1 MQERGYTLTGI
12 TKGLRPYSNTPVN
25 KEELVECFNLIP
37 RPEGLVS
44 RPDINQNV
52 FGATLDW
59 PFPQVFIGH
68 QHWLLCT
75 RTGIYSL
82 DGTLT
87 PTLELTVTAGGTWH
101 FADFFTYGVL
111 TNGVVTV
118 VYNTISGSWEVCDGV
133 LVPTLTTVAN
143 FNGQIVGATE
153 NVFKWGR
160 IGYASFIIDQSNV
173 AGERPMP
180 WSGEI
185 YKILPLGVGLVI
197 YGSNGIGLVRFK
209 DTVPG
214 LVKVLRYGIV
224 SREAVGGDETLHTFI
239 DTAGNLRQITEDF
252 QVSGPLYQE
261 FFSPMIGNEMVVSY
275 NAQDGDFYICDGVSG
290 YIKTAE
296 GLGETNQLTSTI
308 AILAGELIGVATL
321 GTTTANVETDS
332 MDFGVRSR
340 KTIDIT
346 EVGYSGAGDVQVSI
360 GYRVASSESFQYTE
374 WVDVNAEG
382 IVTLPIAGIEF
393 KIRVKCSS
401 YIGFK
406 IHYITLR
413 VKFDDN
419 RANRGISNASKAT
432 A

>member
-44 RPDINQNV
+44 RPDISRTAH
-52 FGATLDW
+52 GATLDW
-59 PFPQVFIGH
+59 PFPQIFIGH
-68 QHWLLCT
+68 EHWLLCT
-75 RTGIYSL
+75 RTKIYSL

-87 PTLELTVTAGGTWH
+87 PTLQLTVAAGGTWH

-111 TNGVVTV
+111 TNGTVTV
-118 VYNTISGSWEVCDGV
+118 VYNTVSSSWEVSDGV
-133 LVPTLTTVAN
+133 LIPTLTTVAN
-143 FNGQIVGATE
+143 FNGQIVGATA

-160 IGYASFIIDQSNV
+160 IGYASFVIDQSNV

-214 LVKVLRYGIV
+214 LVKVLRYGIL

-261 FFSPMIGNEMVVSY
+261 FFSPMIGNEVVVSY

-290 YIKTAE
+290 YVKTSE

-308 AILAGELIGVATL
+308 STLAGELVGVTSL
-321 GTTTANVETDS
+321 GVTTSTVETDS

-346 EVGYSGAGDVQVSI
+346 EVGYSGSGSVQVSI
-360 GYRVASSESFQYTE
+360 GYRLASSESFQYTE

-393 KIRVKCSS
+393 KVRVKCSS